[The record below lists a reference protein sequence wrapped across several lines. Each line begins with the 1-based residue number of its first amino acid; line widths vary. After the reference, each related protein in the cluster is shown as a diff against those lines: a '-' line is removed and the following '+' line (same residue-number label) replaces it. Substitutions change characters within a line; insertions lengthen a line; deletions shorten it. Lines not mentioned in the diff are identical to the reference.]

1 MVSIESHI
9 QMQIAEFS
17 AGLNKTSIKN
27 YMILDTAGNQL
38 VPGRG
43 YNLDIDQFVQF
54 LQTGVERFHAEK

>member
-27 YMILDTAGNQL
+27 YMMLERSIQTPL
-38 VPGRG
+38 
-43 YNLDIDQFVQF
+43 FVDW
-54 LQTGVERFHAEK
+54 